1 MSGNMKKFIYILLV
15 FVLPLSASAQGAT
28 VEPVVTFSKDS
39 ADNAYSQERYADA
52 IEAYEGLIAAN
63 GGSLDLHYNLGNAY
77 YRFKEIGKAILNY
90 ERALKHDPTDANARF
105 NLEVAN
111 KMMKDELPESEELF
125 FAGWSDSVVNLFS
138 ITTWT
143 LIGMLS
149 FVLMLGCIFVY
160 IFKSGTMRKV
170 SLYVSLVSLSIVI
183 VANLSALSLHNSMND
198 DTMAIVMK
206 EEVILRSSPDLS
218 GTELLKVHEGRKV
231 KTLGNPVQGWVE
243 VEVDNG
249 NIVVGWVSADEI
261 EKI

>member
-125 FAGWSDSVVNLFS
+125 FSGWSDSVVNLFS

-143 LIGMLS
+143 VIGMLS

-249 NIVVGWVSADEI
+249 NIIVGWVSADEI